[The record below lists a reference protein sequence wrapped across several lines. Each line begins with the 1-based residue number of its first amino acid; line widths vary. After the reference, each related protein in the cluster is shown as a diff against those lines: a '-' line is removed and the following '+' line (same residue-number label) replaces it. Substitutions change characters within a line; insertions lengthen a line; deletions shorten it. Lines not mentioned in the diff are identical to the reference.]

1 MTSLDHS
8 EGQGEAAPVELALNP
23 RAALLSLQQAGA
35 DHWDPVRLHYL
46 QTLMKRSE
54 AESGRVHELLEA
66 RLANA
71 VAAFKA
77 RFDRTLN
84 EAQDAV
90 EAAASTYPQAAAGLQ
105 RLLAC
110 GDYKGV
116 AKHIAALDKPAQPS
130 ALGELTSYIAQQSAD
145 ATTPHA
151 EVIGGLGQPPE
162 LKTSRVF
169 RNTWSK
175 LSVDRQVAQAL
186 NQAPKNAGPINSHM
200 LVLQAL
206 TQMRDISPD
215 YLNRF
220 TSYVDTLLALDQVEP
235 SKPVPAKKAAPR
247 AAAKSPKPVASA
259 KNTTTRKL
267 RVVKEK

>member
-8 EGQGEAAPVELALNP
+8 EGEATQVEPPLDTRAVI
-23 RAALLSLQQAGA
+23 AALHQAGA
-35 DHWDPVRLHYL
+35 AQWDPVRLHYL
-46 QTLMKRSE
+46 KALLKRSE
-54 AESGRVHELLEA
+54 AESGRVHELLEV

-77 RFDRTLN
+77 RFDRALN
-84 EAQDAV
+84 ETRDAV
-90 EAAASTYPQAAAGLQ
+90 QAAASTYPQAAAGLQ

-116 AKHIAALDKPAQPS
+116 AKYIASLENPIPPS
-130 ALGELTSYIAQQSAD
+130 ALGKLTQYIAEQSAD

-151 EVIGGLGQPPE
+151 EVINGLGQPPE

-186 NQAPKNAGPINSHM
+186 DQAPKNAGPINSHM

-206 TQMRDISPD
+206 TLMRDLSPD

-220 TSYVDTLLALDQVEP
+220 TSYVDTLLALDQAEV
-235 SKPVPAKKAAPR
+235 SKPVPPKKAAPR
-247 AAAKSPKPVASA
+247 AAAKSAKPAA
-259 KNTTTRKL
+259 AMKKTTTRKL